1 MLLARLGRF
10 EEARALLERTHRVME
25 ERGLPRTAQL
35 AGFTALDIDLVA
47 GDHVAAERNARFLCE
62 QLAEEGAH
70 GYLSTYLCEWGWC
83 LCELGRYD
91 EALECAERGRELA
104 AAHDAITQMLWRQV
118 KAKVL
123 ARYGDFDEAE
133 RLARGAVAAGAGTGM
148 LDPEAQAYADLGAVL
163 ALAARHDEAAG
174 AYEQAR
180 SIAAR
185 KGNVV
190 AERRFARQLAALGP
204 RAS

>member
-1 MLLARLGRF
+1 
-10 EEARALLERTHRVME
+10 
-25 ERGLPRTAQL
+25 
-35 AGFTALDIDLVA
+35 
-47 GDHVAAERNARFLCE
+47 
-62 QLAEEGAH
+62 
-70 GYLSTYLCEWGWC
+70 
-83 LCELGRYD
+83 
-91 EALECAERGRELA
+91 
-104 AAHDAITQMLWRQV
+104 
-118 KAKVL
+118 

-204 RAS
+204 RAADAQAKKLLRPESLCDRAQAVVPCQPSAQTSLQACRLEVDVVVHHEQRLGRRLEKPRCGAE